1 MQGHTRVLWSAKITN
16 PMCGEHNHECLMY
29 CRDDHAAIYTLCT
42 FGTHK
47 GHNVVL
53 TSEVSAAAK
62 TRLRA
67 AVTELEAL
75 MQEVQ
80 SAGLKI
86 SGRFEEITGRSPMDT
101 SEGESC
107 RRHQLRCNT
116 QYQPPL

>member
-1 MQGHTRVLWSAKITN
+1 
-16 PMCGEHNHECLMY
+16 
-29 CRDDHAAIYTLCT
+29 
-42 FGTHK
+42 
-47 GHNVVL
+47 VVL